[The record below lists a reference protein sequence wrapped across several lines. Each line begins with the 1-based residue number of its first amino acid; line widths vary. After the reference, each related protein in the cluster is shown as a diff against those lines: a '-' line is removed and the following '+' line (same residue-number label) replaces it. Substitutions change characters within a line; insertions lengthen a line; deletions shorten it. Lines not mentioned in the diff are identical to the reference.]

1 MLKNRSQN
9 VADPMKAHYSGM
21 SHYTHT

>member
-1 MLKNRSQN
+1 